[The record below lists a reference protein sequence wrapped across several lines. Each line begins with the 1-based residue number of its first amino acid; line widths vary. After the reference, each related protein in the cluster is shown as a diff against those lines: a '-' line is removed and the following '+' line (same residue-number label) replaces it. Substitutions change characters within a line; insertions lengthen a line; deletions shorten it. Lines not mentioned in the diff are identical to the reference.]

1 MYSIRDRGWS
11 LLMEVMENKRSKARF
26 DGREVKTMKKR
37 IFCAIVLLFVFGVL
51 LAFGCKKDPTPN
63 EEPPKENLQK
73 EAIAIKGVIGD
84 KVTINPIFEWEDPQN
99 DSKFT
104 LSLKDAEGAS
114 VATEETSSTH
124 FELANELQPN
134 KKYTLEI
141 VGLESNK
148 TYSTE
153 FETISATTTGLK
165 NASILVSEPYMSHM
179 VLQREKPISLK
190 GSTIANVLVSID
202 FYGQKKYAVTDEN
215 GEFSFSFD
223 AMEANTTPTSIEIKI
238 LKDKKLV
245 IEDVLVGDVFL
256 VSGQSNVQ
264 RGVKNSDC
272 TEADVSNAATYD
284 VRYFYQQEN
293 IANAPSDSTVGGF
306 WDKVNKS
313 SEAYQNY
320 SAVAFMVGSM
330 LGKELSESNVPVG
343 IIYAAKGDTNIVN
356 WMSSDYYDGSIGTKN
371 KHYNGMIYP
380 IRNTEIK
387 GVVWYQGCNN
397 AGKGSDYEAHL
408 KNLLANWRELFR
420 NETLPFYIVQLPVYG
435 GDNGNNYDFSY
446 VRESQYKVC
455 QADEKAYLI
464 ATCDGGDPNDIHPT
478 QKRYICERLTKSILS
493 TLYGANYLPQGP
505 TYLSHEVQGSSAI
518 ITVSNGDGL
527 TSNDSAIV
535 GFELAG
541 ADGKYF
547 DATATITEG
556 KIVVSSESVANP
568 VYIRY
573 GFSKCP
579 FLNIY
584 NKDGFL
590 MSPFRTDDHNHNID
604 LLDYRQD
611 AVYSSNPSGL
621 EISHDVVIED
631 GEIGLQIT
639 KPASTSSKDYG
650 ILQLSKWGAIGYK
663 ENGFKI
669 TVKGSASGAKLQFRI
684 VEGSGE
690 TWAISMDDN
699 YSVKG
704 SQTIPLSA
712 FTCTL
717 NEGDGVLDL
726 QAVMRVELVIKK
738 TGEDPVTVTVFDA
751 KFVDIER
758 TKPADFTIKEAK
770 NDGHECIVKY
780 TFSTFVNNYRV
791 LVSADSTN
799 FSNPI
804 FDETTTQ
811 TKVSFS
817 PTLCEAGTD
826 YYVKVI
832 AINEIGETI
841 AKSSGMLMN
850 TVDRYSIADF
860 EFASNEEFETY
871 KTNTLA
877 YKSVLT
883 PTIVDGKMKIN
894 VKENGDSWAH
904 FILKTTPGANDGFDA
919 LKFYMDLTEYKG
931 YQLTIQLQDQYGSI
945 SFSYKVNFS
954 AQKEGYFTIPLS
966 SFTNQ
971 TYGAFPG
978 GDVGRIAF
986 NFSDGV
992 GGASDNIYIDDIEY
1006 IKQ

>member
-1 MYSIRDRGWS
+1 M
-11 LLMEVMENKRSKARF
+11 LLGCNKGE
-26 DGREVKTMKKR
+26 D
-37 IFCAIVLLFVFGVL
+37 
-51 LAFGCKKDPTPN
+51 
-63 EEPPKENLQK
+63 PKENTNTSDGSNSSN
-73 EAIAIKGVIGD
+73 EEITIKGKIGE
-84 KVTINPIFEWEDPQN
+84 KTTINPVFEWTNEQG
-99 DSKFT
+99 DSLFT
-104 LSLKDAEGAS
+104 VTLKSGDGTTALTEKVLSPCY
-114 VATEETSSTH
+114 
-124 FELANELQPN
+124 ELVNELQPN
-134 KKYTLEI
+134 KKYTLEVI
-141 VGLESNK
+141 GLESK
-148 TYSTE
+148 KVYTSE
-153 FETISATTTGLK
+153 FETISQTASGLE
-165 NASILVSEPYMSHM
+165 NASIMVADSYMSHM
-179 VLQREKPISLK
+179 VLQRGKPISLK
-190 GSTIANVLVSID
+190 GTTIPNILVSVD
-202 FYGQKKYAVTDEN
+202 FYGKRQYAVTDEN
-215 GEFSFSFD
+215 GVFSFSFE
-223 AMEANTTPTSIEIKI
+223 AMEANATPESIVIK
-238 LKDKKLV
+238 LLRDKKEV

-264 RGVKNSDC
+264 IGVKNSDC
-272 TEADVSNAATYD
+272 TETDVNNAATYD

-293 IANAPSDSTVGGF
+293 TANSPSDSTVGGL
-306 WDKVNKS
+306 WDKVSASRS
-313 SEAYQNY
+313 SAYQNY

-330 LGKELSESNVPVG
+330 LGKNLSDSHVPVG

-380 IRNTEIK
+380 IRNMEIK

-397 AGKGSDYEAHL
+397 AGKGSDYEGHL

-420 NETLPFYIVQLPVYG
+420 NESLPFYVVQLPVYN
-435 GDNGNNYDFSY
+435 GDGGNNYDFSY

-455 QADEKAYLI
+455 QSDEKAYLI
-464 ATCDGGDPNDIHPT
+464 ATCDGGDPDNIHPV
-478 QKRYICERLTKSILS
+478 QKRYICERITKSILS

-505 TYLSHEVQGSSAI
+505 TYLSHEVQGARAI

-527 TSNDSAIV
+527 TSNDAAIV

-547 DATATITEG
+547 DATATISEG

-604 LLDYRQD
+604 LLDYRGKEGT
-611 AVYSSNPSGL
+611 YTSNPGGL
-621 EISHDVVIED
+621 DITHEVVTED
-631 GEIGLQIT
+631 GDLGLQIT
-639 KPASTSSKDYG
+639 KPASTDKVDYG
-650 ILQLSKWGAIGYK
+650 ILQLPKWGAIGYK

-690 TWAISMDDN
+690 TWAISMEDN
-699 YSVKG
+699 AVKG
-704 SQTIPLSA
+704 SRTVPLSDFA
-712 FTCTL
+712 CTL

-738 TGEDPVTVTVFDA
+738 TGDAPVTVTVFDA

-758 TKPADFTIKEAK
+758 TKPTDFTIKEAK

-791 LVSADSTN
+791 VVSADSTN

-804 FDETTTQ
+804 FDETTTE
-811 TKVSFS
+811 TKTSFS
-817 PTLCEAGTD
+817 PDLCAEETN

-832 AINEIGETI
+832 AINELGETV
-841 AKSSGMLMN
+841 AKSSGMMMN
-850 TVDRYSIADF
+850 TIDRYSIADF
-860 EFASNEEFETY
+860 EFASNAEFDEFKAKY
-871 KTNTLA
+871 LA
-877 YKSVLT
+877 YKSILT
-883 PTIVDGKMKIN
+883 PSLSDGKVKIN
-894 VKENGDSWAH
+894 VGQGGDSWAY
-904 FILKTTPGANDGFDA
+904 FIVKTTSGANDGLDA

-931 YQLTIQLQDQYGSI
+931 YQVTVQLHDNAGGVLS
-945 SFSYKVNFS
+945 SYTVNFS
-954 AQKEGYFTIPLS
+954 AQREGYFTIPFA
-966 SFTNQ
+966 SFTKGGVPFSG
-971 TYGAFPG
+971 GA
-978 GDVGRIAF
+978 VGRIAF
-986 NFSDGV
+986 NFSDSV
-992 GGASDNIYIDDIEY
+992 GGDSDNIYIDDIEY